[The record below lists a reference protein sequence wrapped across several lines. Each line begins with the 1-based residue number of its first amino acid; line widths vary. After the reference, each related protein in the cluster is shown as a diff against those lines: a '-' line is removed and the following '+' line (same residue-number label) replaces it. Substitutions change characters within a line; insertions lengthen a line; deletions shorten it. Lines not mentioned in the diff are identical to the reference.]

1 MAAAIAVLK
10 TVCILGGG
18 WVGNRLYNTLNPS
31 TTYISYRS
39 SSHSAEGKFN
49 FELEN
54 RQSWDNLP
62 SAQVVLITFA
72 LNNLDLTKELIEAL
86 RAKGTEHILVY
97 STIGVYVLLE
107 GDALTTEETPLGGLG
122 HMGNSLDARIEC
134 EEYCRN
140 NGAMILPLGGII
152 GDDRSAYSILR
163 KGYISDGNKL
173 VNLIH
178 VDDIIYATKYFINHP
193 QNGRRVNITA
203 GYYTWQE
210 IALQLGFNLPL
221 GTGQGSKRVDNS
233 LLRSFIGDYS
243 FRKPWET

>member
-1 MAAAIAVLK
+1 MAAAIEVFK

-31 TTYISYRS
+31 STYISYRN
-39 SSHSAEGKFN
+39 SSHSAEGKFH

-86 RAKGTEHILVY
+86 RAKGTENILVY
-97 STIGVYVLLE
+97 STIGIYVLLE

-152 GDDRSAYSILR
+152 GDDRSAYSILS

-193 QNGRRVNITA
+193 QNGTRVNITA
-203 GYYTWQE
+203 RYYTWQE
-210 IALQLGFNLPL
+210 IAIKLGFNLPL

-233 LLRSFIGDYS
+233 LLKSFIGDYS